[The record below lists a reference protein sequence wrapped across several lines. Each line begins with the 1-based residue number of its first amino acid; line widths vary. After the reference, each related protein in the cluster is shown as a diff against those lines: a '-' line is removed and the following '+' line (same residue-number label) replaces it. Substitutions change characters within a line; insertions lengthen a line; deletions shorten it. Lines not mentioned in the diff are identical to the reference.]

1 MGKYK
6 YSVQELKYEGYSIIK
21 LHLPSGQV
29 VNIHHD
35 LHADAASI
43 EARINEWAKDWG
55 GRYGLGR
62 YRATRQRP
70 LTYAQLN
77 KKRIK
82 SSEYTKRE
90 IKKILDGIYL
100 GTIGGAIGSHKIT
113 LDDAAR
119 AMLNQ
124 ELSNIKFNDYTGNLY
139 NSYQANIISNGRLTT
154 VLRPAEPKKGL
165 VFPGGRRKRG
175 DFIRTNKKGQH
186 VKNPSRWSPLLT
198 ERHKPSKGTKLKN
211 GTRIR
216 YLHKY
221 EKSPNAK
228 GYSDLGLSSG
238 YSTRGGR
245 SPQLRIGRLQGSSN
259 KGSGLIKSGI
269 VLENTAPYADAVQLR
284 YQVLNNS
291 LARRVHGKYGGKGAT
306 LARVMTKR
314 MLKEAGFNV
323 K

>member
-6 YSVQELKYEGYSIIK
+6 YSIREFKYEGYSVIK

-29 VNIHHD
+29 VDISVE
-35 LHADAASI
+35 LHADASSI
-43 EARINEWAKDWG
+43 EARIDEWAKYFG

-62 YRATRQRP
+62 YKATRQP
-70 LTYAQLN
+70 AQTYAQLN
-77 KKRIK
+77 KKRVK
-82 SSEYTKRE
+82 SSEYTKKE
-90 IKKILDGIYL
+90 IKKILDGIYI
-100 GTIGGAIGSHKIT
+100 GAIGGAISSHKMT

-124 ELSNIKFNDYTGNLY
+124 VLSNIKFNDYTGNLY
-139 NSYQANIISNGRLTT
+139 NSYQANVISNGRLTT
-154 VLRPAEPKKGL
+154 VLRPAVPKKGL

-221 EKSPNAK
+221 EKSPNTN

-238 YSTRGGR
+238 YSTKKGGR
-245 SPQLRIGRLQGSSN
+245 SPQLRIGRLQGSA
-259 KGSGLIKSGI
+259 GGGLIRSGI

-284 YQVLNNS
+284 YEVLNGS
-291 LARRVHGKYGGKGAT
+291 IPRRVYGKYGGKGAT
-306 LARVMTKR
+306 LARVVTKR
-314 MLKEAGFNV
+314 ILKEAGFNV